1 MIYSTRVV
9 KALLDR
15 LALTGIALSELLEES
30 NIDELISFLE
40 WAIRV
45 TPNISTP
52 LIIKFTPNSMRYVW
66 TTEDP
71 SQLSKESDLLK
82 GCVEAR
88 TFLVQNPIA
97 LGVGIDPF
105 VTLEKGSKIFSC
117 GYFFCPSDNEL
128 YQVFHIGKDDLV
140 VLPVFEEN
148 LQFISRMDMKHAKF
162 RRAKF
167 DELKYPLT
175 LGQLKTLGVPR
186 RGNSIFSQFLQVT
199 KTYGL
204 GILALL
210 SNLLKCRVDTIPK
223 RDEFNKALMNLVE
236 SRHVHHLLASKI
248 QFFIDHLPQAHKLDL
263 CRALHFWADIW
274 PVYAQLAIIQLS
286 AVTAPPL
293 VQETGRKRGRQ
304 KETVLRLSVQKSSLL
319 FQVPRKLIGKSEDE
333 IRLSSEFRA
342 FRRFVQIMGF
352 CLSPLALMSNP
363 ICAKIVSYLGT
374 WGDHTGMGKFFDRRL
389 KELAAFE
396 EEISQRT
403 NVLEHMGPDEDG
415 VTLIRLN
422 LRSVQLKYCQLHLE
436 VHGRK
441 CGECNPCLVAAAEAA
456 EAAEA
461 AVPVEVEV

>member
-15 LALTGIALSELLEES
+15 LARSGIQFLTERLAELLEES
-30 NIDELISFLE
+30 NIDELIAFIE

-52 LIIKFTPNSMRYVW
+52 NSMSYVW
-66 TTEDP
+66 ATED
-71 SQLSKESDLLK
+71 SSKLSEESKLLQK
-82 GCVEAR
+82 CVEAR
-88 TFLVQNPIA
+88 TFLVQNPLA
-97 LGVGIDPF
+97 LGIGIGPF
-105 VTLEKGSKIFSC
+105 VKLEKGSTIFSC
-117 GYFFCPSDNEL
+117 GYFFCPSNNEL
-128 YQVFHIGKDDLV
+128 YQVFHIFAPGYCKDV
-140 VLPVFEEN
+140 VVFPVFEEN
-148 LQFISRMDMKHAKF
+148 LQFISRLDMRHAKF
-162 RRAKF
+162 RQSKF
-167 DELKYPLT
+167 DKLKSPLT

-186 RGNSIFSQFLQVT
+186 RGNSIFSQFLQIP

-236 SRHVHHLLASKI
+236 TRHVHHLLAGKI
-248 QFFIDHLPQAHKLDL
+248 QFFIDHLPLAHKLDL
-263 CRALHFWADIW
+263 LRAFQFWTDIW

-286 AVTAPPL
+286 AVTVPPL

-304 KETVLRLSVQKSSLL
+304 KNPVLRLSVQNSSLL
-319 FQVPRKLIGKSEDE
+319 FQVPRKLIGKSEEE

-342 FRRFVQIMGF
+342 FHLFVQIMGF

-363 ICAKIVSYLGT
+363 IWAEILSFLGT
-374 WGDHTGMGKFFDRRL
+374 WENHTDMGEFFDRRP
-389 KELAAFE
+389 KELAALE
-396 EEISQRT
+396 KEIFLRT
-403 NVLEHMGPDEDG
+403 NILEHMGPDEDG

-422 LRSVQLKYCQLHLE
+422 LRSMQLEYCKLHLE

-441 CGECNPCLVAAAEAA
+441 CGECNPCLLAAAEAA
-456 EAAEA
+456 EAAA
-461 AVPVEVEV
+461 PVEVEV